1 MFHFSKIALKQFKV
15 GAKSFVWSL
24 EENNNYYC
32 LACYVFDSLDCINTQ
47 LLISLAFEYLDYTS

>member
-32 LACYVFDSLDCINTQ
+32 LACYVFDSLQ